1 MIRIDGETI
10 AAGILTECKQ
20 RPTPKTF
27 LAAFVVGEDKA
38 GRSFLARKK
47 KVADELG
54 VDMRIYELKA
64 DSNDQVRDDIRKIA
78 KSRRCGGVLLQLPL
92 PEHLNPHY
100 CSNVIPPTKD
110 VDVLGERMR
119 GAFSNNRSPILP
131 PAVSVVRTILKQQ
144 KIEESDLNTVA
155 VVGQGFLVGRPITTY
170 LLGRVGQVFALDR
183 GSDFSVLA
191 DADLVVCGAGDAGL
205 IKPSM
210 LKPGASVID
219 FGYSTKNGAVSG
231 DFDSSDLPDNSKG
244 FYTPTPKGTGPIL
257 VAHLFLNFITLA
269 Q

>member
-10 AAGILTECKQ
+10 ASEILAERKQ
-20 RPTPKTF
+20 HPIPKTF
-27 LAAFVVGEDKA
+27 LAAFVVGEDEA

-54 VDMRIYELKA
+54 VDMRIYELEA
-64 DSNDQVRDDIRKIA
+64 ESNDQVRGDIRKIA
-78 KSRRCGGVLLQLPL
+78 QSRRCGGVLLQLPL
-92 PEHLNPHY
+92 PDHLNSNY
-100 CSNVIPPTKD
+100 CANVIPPAKD

-144 KIEESDLNTVA
+144 KIKESDLKTVA

-170 LLGRVGQVFALDR
+170 LLGRVGQVCALDK

-191 DADLVVCGAGDAGL
+191 DADLVVSGAGVAGL

-210 LKPGASVID
+210 LKPGAGVID
-219 FGYSTKNGAVSG
+219 FGYSVDNGAVSG
-231 DFDSSDLPDNSKG
+231 DFDSSDISDDSQG